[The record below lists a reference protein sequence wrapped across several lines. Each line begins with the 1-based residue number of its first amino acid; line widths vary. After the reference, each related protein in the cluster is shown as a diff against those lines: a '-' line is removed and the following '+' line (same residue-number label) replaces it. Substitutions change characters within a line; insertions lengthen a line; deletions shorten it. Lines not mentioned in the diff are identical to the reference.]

1 MAIENKN
8 VVIYGKEIVDEKLEA
23 KQDVLV
29 SGENIKTIN
38 GQSVLGEGDIE
49 ITGGSGGD
57 VDLTDYYTKEQTD
70 EKLDIIYSEDNGFDK
85 HLGYIDVEPLV
96 YIPPISTYNYP
107 NPYYIFNKDTNSVEN
122 QKFYNNDLYIYSVE
136 YNRMGMSDNSMAICL
151 YVGENGEMTV
161 PGSVADNVNIL
172 TYTAGQFKLKYKK
185 TTVNGTVTYSLG
197 WLDADNNVIDQW
209 SNSELFINCKK
220 GKQLKYVEW
229 TSKDE
234 IGYLEVAIGYSYYYT
249 GSNGTSDRYDTYVT
263 LGLPYRQH
271 LYLNDGD
278 TKRYFITNEYAE
290 KKFAS
295 IQSVEGKQNILK
307 SGTNIKTINGQSI
320 LGYGNLEIEGGGGS
334 GDTYTKSEIDTK
346 LADKQNKLKAST
358 GIEISSSNYIS
369 STVYQLYSTI
379 PYMLGHEIPYA
390 TDNERVSFAS
400 ALNDFDMY
408 FQFMDDT
415 DYTPEGTH
423 NTRYGC
429 LISMLHYGNPI
440 YTDSEGMDLVSMTR
454 NGETYRLRYYQQDGN
469 FYLKIVN
476 QDGYEYFNSYLYLN
490 YRDSYTGTKHTNQT
504 LVQINNNYTITLVIT
519 KGDTADVASLNNDYP
534 YVSPKESI
542 QFAPY
547 YNTSD
552 GNKSFLLT
560 KDNFINVA
568 YDKSQVDN
576 KLTDKQNKLVS
587 GNNIKTLNGQSLLGS
602 GNILTEWWGTE
613 AEYDAIE
620 TKDPNITY
628 FITE

>member
-107 NPYYIFNKDTNSVEN
+107 HPYYIFNLDQNNVYN
-122 QKFYNNDLYIYSVE
+122 QQYYDNDLYLYSID
-136 YNRMGMSDNSMAICL
+136 YDNYGMRESTLAMCF
-151 YVGENGEMTV
+151 YVGEDGSMLESGAVATNVILLQYTV
-161 PGSVADNVNIL
+161 
-172 TYTAGQFKLKYKK
+172 GQVKLRYKK

-197 WLDADNNVIDQW
+197 WLDADNNVMDQW
-209 SNSELFINCKK
+209 SNRALFINCKK
-220 GKQLKYVEW
+220 GKQLKSVEW

-234 IGYLEVAIGYSYYYT
+234 IGYLEVAIGQSYYYT
-249 GSNGTSDRYDTYVT
+249 GSNGSASEYYSYITP
-263 LGLPYRQH
+263 GLEYRQH

-278 TKRYFITNEYAE
+278 TKRYFITNEYAGR
-290 KKFAS
+290 KFAS
-295 IQSVEGKQNILK
+295 KQSVEGKQDILK

-358 GIEISSSNYIS
+358 GIEISSSNSIS
-369 STVYQLYSTI
+369 STVYQFYSKI
-379 PYMLGHEIPYA
+379 PYMLGHDMPYA
-390 TDNERVSFAS
+390 SDNERVSFAS

-408 FQFMDDT
+408 FQFMNEVDH
-415 DYTPEGTH
+415 TPEGTH

-429 LISMLHYGNPI
+429 LISMLQYGSHI

-476 QDGYEYFNSYLYLN
+476 QDGYEYFNSYLYMN
-490 YRDSYTGTKHTNQT
+490 YRDSNTSTQYTNQT

-534 YVSPKESI
+534 YVTPKESI

-587 GNNIKTLNGQSLLGS
+587 GTNIKTLNGQNLLGS
-602 GNILTEWWGTE
+602 GNIITEWWGTE